1 MAIGDLPSAEL
12 QLPGERRNGE
22 DASRERGQDDLEKRR
37 HGDGNGLCGS
47 NSESAMP
54 PAESRGDD
62 LNNGHCHRRSRVDV
76 VGGIF

>member
-1 MAIGDLPSAEL
+1 MAIGDLPSSSSL
-12 QLPGERRNGE
+12 ERE
-22 DASRERGQDDLEKRR
+22 ETERTRARSGDDPEKRR
-37 HGDGNGLCGS
+37 HGDGNGLRGS
-47 NSESAMP
+47 NSESVMP